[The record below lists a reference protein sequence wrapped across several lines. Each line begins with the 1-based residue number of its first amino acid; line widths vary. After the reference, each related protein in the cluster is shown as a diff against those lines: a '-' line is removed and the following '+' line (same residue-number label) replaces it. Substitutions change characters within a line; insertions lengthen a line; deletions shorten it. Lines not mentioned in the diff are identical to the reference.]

1 MTTYDGEQRER
12 DLSREPDDRDSDD
25 EALPVEDTYD
35 TYTTEE
41 PPEAET
47 VGEVDTATVDLD
59 DEGRPV
65 DEARDDYGGGDEP
78 ETVDL
83 DDETTEADGADD
95 EPETVDLDDEAR
107 GADVGDDVP
116 DTVDLDDEARDD
128 YVGGDV
134 PDTVDLDDEAR
145 DADGGDEPDTV
156 DLDDEDRMDDETTEA
171 DVAELDAAEGDDG
184 VGAAGEVEPV
194 EEPAGYAGESVD
206 EPVGYADE
214 TPAEEAAAVLA
225 EVGRPSL
232 AEGDHESRWKDI
244 QAEFVDDPQRAM
256 ADAETLVADVLD
268 DLTRTL
274 SGERDALTAQ
284 WRDSEDPSTEDLRVT
299 LRSYHVFLQRLVAT

>member
-12 DLSREPDDRDSDD
+12 DLIREPDERDSDD

-35 TYTTEE
+35 TYTTED
-41 PPEAET
+41 PSEAET
-47 VGEVDTATVDLD
+47 VGELDTASVDLD

-65 DEARDDYGGGDEP
+65 DDGRDGYG
-78 ETVDL
+78 
-83 DDETTEADGADD
+83 
-95 EPETVDLDDEAR
+95 
-107 GADVGDDVP
+107 GDDVP
-116 DTVDLDDEARDD
+116 DTVDLDDEDRVDD
-128 YVGGDV
+128 ETTEADVGDDA

-145 DADGGDEPDTV
+145 DGYGGDDVPDTV
-156 DLDDEDRMDDETTEA
+156 DLDDEDRVDDETTEA
-171 DVAELDAAEGDDG
+171 DVAELDAAESDEGDESN
-184 VGAAGEVEPV
+184 AAADDVEP
-194 EEPAGYAGESVD
+194 VD

-214 TPAEEAAAVLA
+214 TPAEETAAVLA

-256 ADAETLVADVLD
+256 ADADTLVADVLD

>member
-12 DLSREPDDRDSDD
+12 DLIREPDDRDSDD

-65 DEARDDYGGGDEP
+65 DETRDGYGGG
-78 ETVDL
+78 
-83 DDETTEADGADD
+83 D

-116 DTVDLDDEARDD
+116 DTVDLDDEARDG
-128 YVGGDV
+128 YG
-134 PDTVDLDDEAR
+134 
-145 DADGGDEPDTV
+145 GGDEPDTV
-156 DLDDEDRMDDETTEA
+156 DLDDEDRVDDETTEA

-184 VGAAGEVEPV
+184 DGAADEVEPV
-194 EEPAGYAGESVD
+194 DEPAGYTSESVD

-214 TPAEEAAAVLA
+214 TPAEETAAVLA

-232 AEGDHESRWKDI
+232 ADGDHESRWKDI

-256 ADAETLVADVLD
+256 ADADTLVADVLD

>member
-12 DLSREPDDRDSDD
+12 DLIREPDDRDSDD

-65 DEARDDYGGGDEP
+65 DEARDGYGDGDEPETVDLDDEARDADIGGDEP

-83 DDETTEADGADD
+83 DDEDRVDDETTEADG
-95 EPETVDLDDEAR
+95 
-107 GADVGDDVP
+107 GD
-116 DTVDLDDEARDD
+116 
-128 YVGGDV
+128 
-134 PDTVDLDDEAR
+134 
-145 DADGGDEPDTV
+145 DEPDTV
-156 DLDDEDRMDDETTEA
+156 DLDDEDRVDDETTEA
-171 DVAELDAAEGDDG
+171 DVAELDAAESDEGD
-184 VGAAGEVEPV
+184 AAADDVEPV
-194 EEPAGYAGESVD
+194 DEPAGYDVESVD
-206 EPVGYADE
+206 EPAGYADE
-214 TPAEEAAAVLA
+214 TPAEETAAVLA

-232 AEGDHESRWKDI
+232 ADGDHESRWKDI

-256 ADAETLVADVLD
+256 ADADTLVADVLD

>member
-41 PPEAET
+41 PSEAET
-47 VGEVDTATVDLD
+47 AGEVDTATVDLD

-116 DTVDLDDEARDD
+116 DTVDLDDEARDG
-128 YVGGDV
+128 YG
-134 PDTVDLDDEAR
+134 
-145 DADGGDEPDTV
+145 GGDEPDTV
-156 DLDDEDRMDDETTEA
+156 DLDDEDRVDDETTEA

-184 VGAAGEVEPV
+184 DGAADEVEPV
-194 EEPAGYAGESVD
+194 DEPAGYTSESVD

-214 TPAEEAAAVLA
+214 TPAEETAAVLA

-232 AEGDHESRWKDI
+232 ADGDHESRWKDI

>member
-12 DLSREPDDRDSDD
+12 DLIREPDERDSDD

-35 TYTTEE
+35 TYTTED
-41 PPEAET
+41 PSEAET
-47 VGEVDTATVDLD
+47 VGELDTASVDLD

-65 DEARDDYGGGDEP
+65 DDGRDGYG
-78 ETVDL
+78 
-83 DDETTEADGADD
+83 
-95 EPETVDLDDEAR
+95 
-107 GADVGDDVP
+107 GDDVP
-116 DTVDLDDEARDD
+116 DTVDLDDE
-128 YVGGDV
+128 
-134 PDTVDLDDEAR
+134 
-145 DADGGDEPDTV
+145 
-156 DLDDEDRMDDETTEA
+156 DRVDDETTEA
-171 DVAELDAAEGDDG
+171 DVAELDAAESDEGD
-184 VGAAGEVEPV
+184 AAADDVEPV
-194 EEPAGYAGESVD
+194 DEPAGYDVESVD
-206 EPVGYADE
+206 EPAGYADE
-214 TPAEEAAAVLA
+214 TPAEETAAVLA

-232 AEGDHESRWKDI
+232 ADGDHESRWKDI

-256 ADAETLVADVLD
+256 ADADTLVADVLD